1 MENALARR
9 LLAHTVHREYIE
21 RTELLPTIHR
31 PISPPGATV
40 GISNLFK
47 SILSGGKV
55 DVAARYQILREAV
68 SGTMSN
74 FHMARDRET
83 DQIVGLKIL
92 DRKKTEA
99 LEARFK
105 GLDKPTEGE
114 IAASLN
120 HPRIVNTFSHGITTN
135 DEQFLVME
143 FLDGPGLNSLIIA
156 RSTLLDGNRL
166 TLARQA
172 AQALEAVHAAGY
184 IHRDICPRNFVC
196 APDATSLKLIDF
208 GLTVPAE
215 KEFMLPGN
223 RTGTPNYM
231 APEVVRRRPTD
242 QRLDIY
248 SYGASMYELF
258 AFELPWQRG
267 TDGRAAMGHGQHA
280 MPPLRKYYPKIHPT
294 LEAAIMKC
302 IEPDPDHRFQS
313 MAQFLQAIKRVKHE
327 DAP

>member
-1 MENALARR
+1 MRPVFGGGCPRARR
-9 LLAHTVHREYIE
+9 VSILEIAVFSRLCGLA
-21 RTELLPTIHR
+21 L
-31 PISPPGATV
+31 SPVVRSV
-40 GISNLFK
+40 GISQFFK
-47 SILSGGKV
+47 SILEGGKV
-55 DVAARYQILREAV
+55 DVTARYQILREAV

-83 DQIVGLKIL
+83 EQIVGLKIL
-92 DRKKTEA
+92 DKKKTDA

-114 IAASLN
+114 IAVSLN

-166 TLARQA
+166 TLVRQA
-172 AQALEAVHAAGY
+172 AEALEAVHNAGY

-196 APDATSLKLIDF
+196 SPDATSLKLIDF

-231 APEVVRRRPTD
+231 APEVVRRTPTD

-258 AFELPWQRG
+258 SFELPWQRG
-267 TDGRAAMGHGQHA
+267 TDGLAAMKHGQGV
-280 MPPLRKYYPKIHPT
+280 MPPLSKYCPKINPT

-302 IEPDPDHRFQS
+302 VEPDADNRFQT
-313 MAQFLQAIKRVKHE
+313 MTQFLTAIKRVKHE
-327 DAP
+327 DAS